1 MTGVLWRF
9 LYGCLLICL
18 AGCGKTEK
26 EVIPPIPVTG
36 TLVLPKTIPAD
47 FEYVGVG
54 ESSHIVELRARVE
67 GYLKQI
73 DYTEGSVVKED
84 SLMFVID
91 QRPFIATL
99 DSAKGELASKEA
111 ILWNAVE
118 TKDRM
123 VPLYKEKAVS
133 KKDLDDAL
141 AGEMAARA
149 NVKTAQAHVQT
160 ATLNLGFT
168 SIRAPVSGLSG
179 RAIFREG
186 ALISPGTNSLLANL
200 YVIDPIWVNFS
211 VSEGDLLKA
220 RILQQKEILQ
230 FPQNDDFQI
239 EVILADNTV
248 VPAEGK
254 IDFTAPSLQQKT
266 GTMLIRATLPNPNQ
280 WILPGQFVKVVLKG
294 AKWINAITIPQA
306 AVLQGQAGTYVYVIS
321 KKGQAEVR
329 PVETGEW
336 YHNDWI
342 ILSGLKKGD
351 IVIADGVNRIENGSK
366 VHLTKILADGSA
378 HEVKKAS

>member
-9 LYGCLLICL
+9 LFGGLLVCL
-18 AGCGKTEK
+18 AGCGKTEE
-26 EVIPPIPVTG
+26 EVIPLVPVTG
-36 TLVLPKTIPAD
+36 TLILPKTIPAD

-67 GYLKQI
+67 GYLTRI
-73 DYTEGSVVKED
+73 DYTEGDVVKEG

-91 QRPFIATL
+91 QRPFVATL
-99 DSAKGELASKEA
+99 DSAKGELARQEA
-111 ILWNAVE
+111 ILWNAKE

-141 AGEMAARA
+141 AEEMAAKA

-160 ATLNLGFT
+160 AQLNLGFT
-168 SIRAPVSGLSG
+168 SILAPVTGMSG

-186 ALISPGTNSLLANL
+186 ALISPGSNNLLANL

-220 RILQQKEILQ
+220 RTLQQRGILQL
-230 FPQNDDFQI
+230 PANNDFLI

-248 VPAEGK
+248 VPAKGK
-254 IDFTAPSLQQKT
+254 IDFTAPSLQQET
-266 GTMLIRATLPNPNQ
+266 GTMLIRSILPNPNQ
-280 WILPGQFVKVVLKG
+280 WILPGQFVNVVLKG
-294 AKWINAITIPQA
+294 AKWINVITVPQT

-329 PVETGEW
+329 PVETGIW
-336 YHNDWI
+336 YQNDWI

-351 IVIADGVNRIENGSK
+351 IVIADGINRIKNGSK
-366 VHLTKILADGSA
+366 VHLTKILADGSW